1 MARLF
6 YLNRERFMKSR
17 LFPAV
22 LLLGTAPGLWAQ
34 SSSCLDQIQ
43 VPAVGQWA
51 EYSVAFK
58 QSEPYTMRYAVT
70 GEESRGGKALK
81 WVEMRTAG
89 NKKNGDIIT
98 QMLVPGSG
106 AEFGDIEEVVMKHGD
121 KPAMKIDGRMLMM
134 MREQMK
140 KQSFLTDLCKDV
152 TLVGS
157 ETVTVPAGKFK
168 SHHFHSAQYGSD
180 SWVSSKVPFSMI
192 KTVGKDHELAL
203 LRHGK
208 DAKSSITEEPK
219 SVGGQ

>member
-1 MARLF
+1 
-6 YLNRERFMKSR
+6 
-17 LFPAV
+17 
-22 LLLGTAPGLWAQ
+22 
-34 SSSCLDQIQ
+34 
-43 VPAVGQWA
+43 VGEWA
-51 EYSVAFK
+51 EYNAVFK
-58 QSEPYTMRYAVT
+58 QQEPYTMRYAVV
-70 GEESRGGKALK
+70 GGESRGGKTLK

-106 AEFGDIEEVVMKHGD
+106 AEFGDVEEVVMKHGD

-152 TLVGS
+152 ALVGG

-168 SHHFHSAQYGSD
+168 SQHFHSAKYSSD

-192 KTVGKDHELAL
+192 KTVGADHELTL
-203 LRHGK
+203 LRHG
-208 DAKSSITEEPK
+208 DGAKSSISEEPK